1 MQLYVHCTLELLI
14 WHYLYVHV
22 FICRRPSLS
31 QKLSELAQ
39 HVDFREERADDD
51 NEREE
56 GKKKQEEEEEE
67 EEGVSGPTTKKPSH
81 RWPWEFTHSKL
92 KYINTCICIKHVSLS

>member
-1 MQLYVHCTLELLI
+1 MYTGYVHVQA
-14 WHYLYVHV
+14 YVHV

-39 HVDFREERADDD
+39 HVDVREERADDD

-56 GKKKQEEEEEE
+56 GKKKQEEEE
-67 EEGVSGPTTKKPSH
+67 GASGKETKSLLAMGIYI
-81 RWPWEFTHSKL
+81 L
-92 KYINTCICIKHVSLS
+92 KTQVHKHMYLYKACVPNRDTCFNF